1 MPQECEY
8 SGSLDP
14 VLFLEGYCLIAYVRL
29 VEFGQFL
36 LLLSNF
42 SSFVLCKNLYNYLLH
57 VVASPFC
64 LNYLPTC
71 LLSLYPYHS
80 VSACPSVP
88 NAQIFLSFSL
98 YGKARRQLSCNEPAF
113 AHHHAFFFHSP
124 HKVFAGKDLL
134 HFCSREWWKILTTV
148 NVWNSDHAPSQDC

>member
-1 MPQECEY
+1 MSRHDFICVSTAVFIPQACEY
-8 SGSLDP
+8 SGPLHP
-14 VLFLEGYCLIAYVRL
+14 VLFLKGYCLIAYVRL
-29 VEFGQFL
+29 VEFGLFL

-71 LLSLYPYHS
+71 LLSLYLHHS

-88 NAQIFLSFSL
+88 DARSFLSFSL

-113 AHHHAFFFHSP
+113 AHHHAFFHSP

-134 HFCSREWWKILTTV
+134 HFCSRE
-148 NVWNSDHAPSQDC
+148 